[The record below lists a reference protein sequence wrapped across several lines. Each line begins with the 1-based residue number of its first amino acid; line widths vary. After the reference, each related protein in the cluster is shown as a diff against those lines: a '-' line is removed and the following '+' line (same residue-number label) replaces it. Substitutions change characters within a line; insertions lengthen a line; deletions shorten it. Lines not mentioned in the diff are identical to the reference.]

1 MFKNYLLLFLFST
14 NALAQTLQIEKG
26 PVTRN
31 DRLKGTLLLSSPLSG
46 QGRLTLTWT
55 DSYGRTVAVESRKV
69 TLKDKAMPFELP
81 LRPAVALHIANGDA
95 QLVVQ
100 PADAGGTF
108 AITC

>member
-31 DRLKGTLLLSSPLSG
+31 DQLKGVLLLSSSLSG

-55 DSYGRTVAVESRKV
+55 DSYGRTVDVRFLKV
-69 TLKDKAMPFELP
+69 MSKDKALAFELP
-81 LRPAVALHIANGDA
+81 LRPAVTLLNYLEAELTLG
-95 QLVVQ
+95 
-100 PADAGGTF
+100 
-108 AITC
+108 